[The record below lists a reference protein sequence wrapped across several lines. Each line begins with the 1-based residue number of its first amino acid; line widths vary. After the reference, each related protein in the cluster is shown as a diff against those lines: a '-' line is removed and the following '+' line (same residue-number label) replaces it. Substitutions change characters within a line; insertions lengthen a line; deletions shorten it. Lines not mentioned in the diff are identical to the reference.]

1 MKVAI
6 YSGEI
11 PSTAFVENLI
21 SGLAERSGYEMLLF
35 GKKKNTYHKPNGN
48 IKIHF
53 FPKSHVA
60 TLLRFCVEIVISL
73 THFNRL
79 LKLIKVMKD
88 KKAGSVLYTM
98 SLFTRYL
105 IVVNNLPDIFH
116 VQWIKTGHE
125 WLFLREF
132 GVKVV
137 GSFRGSHIN
146 YSPIADSSLAATY
159 RKTFKEYDGFHAV
172 SYDIA
177 KEAGKYS
184 LNGCT
189 TYRIPGAVDDNLVN
203 KKLDAKRI
211 NGTLKFVSV
220 GRGHWIKGYS
230 YVLEAC
236 RVLAQKK
243 IDFNYTI
250 VGAAGNEELLY
261 LIDDMGIGRHVT
273 LTKIVPHD
281 HVFDYYRKN
290 DLLLLPSLK
299 EGIANV
305 VLEAMATGMPVLST
319 DAGGMG
325 EVITN
330 GVNGWLV
337 PPRDP
342 KAIVEV
348 IMNIIKGKWDI
359 DKIVANAR
367 VTIEQDH
374 LLSGQISAFDKM
386 YKEILNS

>member
-11 PSTAFVENLI
+11 PSTAFVEKLI
-21 SGLAERSGYEMLLF
+21 SGLAKRSGYEMLLF
-35 GKKKNTYHKPNGN
+35 GKKKNRYHKPDGN
-48 IKIHF
+48 IKIHY
-53 FPKSHVA
+53 FPKSHFA
-60 TLLRFCVEIVISL
+60 TLFRFCVEIVISL
-73 THFNRL
+73 AHFNRL

-88 KKAGSVLYTM
+88 KNTGSALYTM

-105 IVVNNLPDIFH
+105 IVINDLPDIFH

-146 YSPIADSSLAATY
+146 YSPIADSSLAETY
-159 RKTFKEYDGFHAV
+159 RKTFANYDGFHAV

-177 KEAGKYS
+177 REASKYD
-184 LNGCT
+184 LNGCSI
-189 TYRIPGAVDDNLVN
+189 YRIPGAVDDNFVN
-203 KKLDAKRI
+203 IKLDAKKI

-220 GRGHWIKGYS
+220 GRGHWIKGYN
-230 YVLEAC
+230 YALEAC
-236 RVLAQKK
+236 RILKQKK

-261 LIDDMGIGRHVT
+261 LIDDMEIRSNVT
-273 LTKIVPHD
+273 LTKLVPHER
-281 HVFDYYRKN
+281 VFDFYRKN
-290 DLLLLPSLK
+290 DLLLLPSIK

-305 VLEAMATGMPVLST
+305 VLEAMATGLPVLST

-342 KAIVEV
+342 EAIAEV
-348 IMNIIKGKWDI
+348 IISIINGKWDI
-359 DKIVANAR
+359 DNIVANAR
-367 VTIEQDH
+367 ATIEQEH
-374 LLSGQISAFDKM
+374 LLSGQILAFDKM
-386 YKEILNS
+386 YNEILNS